1 MKKQLELIQEYL
13 YYGRKQRKLD
23 EKTIC
28 AYRIDLKQF
37 SDFNGQEE
45 VVLSKE
51 IIRQYILHLHEL
63 YKQKTV
69 KRKIASLKA
78 FYSYL
83 EEDIDAQP
91 ENYLWTHKRWKK

>member
-1 MKKQLELIQEYL
+1 MKKQLELIEEYL

-23 EKTIC
+23 KKTIC

-37 SDFNGQEE
+37 SEFNGQEE
-45 VVLSKE
+45 LVMSRE
-51 IIRQYILHLHEL
+51 AIRKYILHLHDV

-83 EEDIDAQP
+83 EEEEDR
-91 ENYLWTHKRWKK
+91 KSVV